1 MQSVST
7 EAQAREH
14 FLGELMK
21 LHTVALDIK
30 GKAKDAAAPEPA
42 VAADAQ
48 TVNAAL
54 EAPVTV
60 QNPYGEGNVEV
71 VDLDFT
77 PQPVDPAKRASAKE
91 TLMSSLAVEP
101 PANVAKGS
109 WVEFRPK
116 EEGAETRAAKVLFVS
131 PKKTRY
137 LFSDRQGQNILE
149 LSRAEIVR
157 RLRSGEAVRLDEEP
171 AEPLFDRFMNGVM
184 GKLRSPQK
192 TAA

>member
-1 MQSVST
+1 SVST
-7 EAQAREH
+7 EAGAREH

-30 GKAKDAAAPEPA
+30 GKAKEAAAAAPEPA

-60 QNPYGEGNVEV
+60 KNPYGEGNVEV
-71 VDLDFT
+71 VDLDFA
-77 PQPVDPAKRASAKE
+77 PQPVDPDKRASAKE
-91 TLMSSLAVEP
+91 ALMSSLAVEP
-101 PANVAKGS
+101 PANMAKGS

-116 EEGAETRAAKVLFVS
+116 DEGAEKRAAKVLFVS

-137 LFSDRQGQNILE
+137 LFSDRQGQNIVE

-157 RLRSGEAVRLDEEP
+157 RLRSGEAVRLEEAP
-171 AEPLFDRFMNGVM
+171 AEHLFDRFMNGVM
-184 GKLRSPQK
+184 GKLRSPEK
-192 TAA
+192 AAA